1 MNQKEYCE
9 NNIEKIKEKKNKD
22 LKTQDKNIMMKM
34 NNP

>member
-22 LKTQDKNIMMKM
+22 LKTQDKNIKMKM